1 VGHIQRRSW
10 KVALTNLILSGFDAA
25 SSKVFT
31 YHDLTRLVE
40 HRRNEM
46 AKRKVT
52 VVGAGNVG
60 GTTAQR
66 LAERNY
72 ADVVLVDIVEG
83 LPQGKALDILES
95 GPILGYD
102 SNVTGANDYE
112 ETAGSDVVVL
122 TSGSPRKP
130 GMSRDDLLKTNQN
143 IVASVTEEVVKH
155 SPQTILV
162 VVANPLDAM
171 CHVAMETSGFP
182 RERVVGMAGILDTA
196 RYRTFI
202 AEELQVSVRDV
213 FALVLGGHGDT
224 MVPLPSMA
232 TVGGVAITELLRED
246 RVEAIVDR
254 TRQGGAEIVGL
265 LQSGSAYYAPSAAA
279 AEMVDAILLDQKR
292 ILPCAVYLQGEY
304 GINDLFVGVP
314 VKLGASGVE
323 DIIELGLTEEELGD
337 LNDSADAV
345 RDLVQVLHG

>member
-1 VGHIQRRSW
+1 
-10 KVALTNLILSGFDAA
+10 VAKS
-25 SSKVFT
+25 
-31 YHDLTRLVE
+31 
-40 HRRNEM
+40 
-46 AKRKVT
+46 KVT

-95 GPILGYD
+95 GPVIGFD
-102 SNVTGANDYE
+102 SRVIGTNGYE
-112 ETAGSDVVVL
+112 ESADSDVVVI

-143 IVASVTEEVVKH
+143 IVHSVTEEVVKH
-155 SPQTILV
+155 SPEAILV
-162 VVANPLDAM
+162 MVANPLDAM
-171 CHVAMETSGFP
+171 CHVALEVSGFP

-202 AEELQVSVRDV
+202 AQELGVSVRDV

-232 TVGGVAITELLRED
+232 TVGGVRITDLLSRD

-254 TRQGGAEIVGL
+254 TRNGGAEIVGL
-265 LQSGSAYYAPSAAA
+265 LQSGSAYYAPSAAV
-279 AEMVDAILLDQKR
+279 AEMVDSILLDQKR
-292 ILPCAVYLQGEY
+292 VLPCAAYLQGEY
-304 GINDLFVGVP
+304 GIDDLYVGVP
-314 VKLGASGVE
+314 VKLGAPGIEEIVE
-323 DIIELGLTEEELGD
+323 LHLTDDE
-337 LNDSADAV
+337 LNDLRESAGAV
-345 RDLVQVLHG
+345 RELVEVLHS

>member
-1 VGHIQRRSW
+1 
-10 KVALTNLILSGFDAA
+10 VAKS
-25 SSKVFT
+25 
-31 YHDLTRLVE
+31 
-40 HRRNEM
+40 
-46 AKRKVT
+46 KVT

-95 GPILGYD
+95 GPVLGFD
-102 SNVTGANDYE
+102 SNVIGTNGYE
-112 ETAGSDVVVL
+112 ESADSDVVVI

-130 GMSRDDLLKTNQN
+130 GMSRDDLLKTNQK
-143 IVASVTEEVVKH
+143 IVQSVSEEVVKH
-155 SPQTILV
+155 SPETILV
-162 VVANPLDAM
+162 MVANPLDAM
-171 CHVAMETSGFP
+171 CHVAMEVSGFP

-202 AEELQVSVRDV
+202 AQELDVSVREV

-232 TVGGVAITELLRED
+232 TVGGVSITELIPQD
-246 RVEAIVDR
+246 RVKEIVDR
-254 TRQGGAEIVGL
+254 VRNGGAEIVQL
-265 LQSGSAYYAPSAAA
+265 LQSGSAFYAPSAAA

-292 ILPCAVYLQGEY
+292 ILPCAAYLQGEY
-304 GINDLFVGVP
+304 GIQDLFVGVP

-323 DIIELGLTEEELGD
+323 EIIELNLQEDELDD
-337 LNDSADAV
+337 LRNSAGAV
-345 RDLVQVLHG
+345 RELVEVLHP

>member
-1 VGHIQRRSW
+1 
-10 KVALTNLILSGFDAA
+10 VAKS
-25 SSKVFT
+25 
-31 YHDLTRLVE
+31 
-40 HRRNEM
+40 
-46 AKRKVT
+46 KVT

-95 GPILGYD
+95 GPVIGFD
-102 SNVTGANDYE
+102 SNVTGTNGYE
-112 ETAGSDVVVL
+112 ESAGSEIVVI

-143 IVASVTEEVVKH
+143 IVRSVTEEVVKH
-155 SPQTILV
+155 APEAILV

-171 CHVAMETSGFP
+171 CHVALEVSGFP

-202 AEELQVSVRDV
+202 ARELGVSVRDV

-232 TVGGVAITELLRED
+232 TVGGVAITDLLPQD
-246 RVEAIVDR
+246 RVEAIVAR
-254 TRQGGAEIVGL
+254 TRGGGAEIVQL
-265 LQSGSAYYAPSAAA
+265 LQSGSAFYAPSAAVV
-279 AEMVDAILLDQKR
+279 EMVDSILLDQKR
-292 ILPCAVYLQGEY
+292 LLPCAAYLQGEY
-304 GINDLFVGVP
+304 GIDDLFVGVP

-323 DIIELGLTEEELGD
+323 EVVELDLEQSELED
-337 LNDSADAV
+337 LKSSAGAV
-345 RDLVQVLHG
+345 RELVEVLHS